1 MTKMKLERFGFLER
15 VFISLEIVLS
25 FVCLQIGQTHGL
37 DLCEY
42 NLNFFVDKNC

>member
-1 MTKMKLERFGFLER
+1 MKSEQFGFVRR
-15 VFISLEIVLS
+15 VFISVEIIVS

-42 NLNFFVDKNC
+42 IFA